1 MMIIILKIIINIY
14 NDELKRVLLVFL
26 VYVYNVCISI
36 NNRLGNVS

>member
-1 MMIIILKIIINIY
+1 MMIILKIIINIY
-14 NDELKRVLLVFL
+14 NDGLKEILLVFL